1 MRRTYESVAEF
12 LQEWVNL
19 RPVTFFE
26 ITCNVDKARE
36 NCQREIALL
45 QKRGELDVEMH
56 SFGRRAIPTY
66 KLRRRVILVEETGG
80 AEFQT

>member
-1 MRRTYESVAEF
+1 MRQTYSSVEEF

-36 NCQREIALL
+36 NCQREIALM
-45 QKRGELDVEMH
+45 QKRGELDVEVH
-56 SFGRRAIPTY
+56 VFGRRAIPVY
-66 KLRRRVILVEETGG
+66 KLRRQVILERETVEV
-80 AEFQT
+80 EFQV